1 MFDSRSIA
9 PFARRLRMI
18 SFDDAQALLVEFVKP
33 LGTEYLPL
41 EDCRRRVLAE
51 DVHALVAS
59 PRRDV
64 SAMDGYALRDA
75 DAEVGAHFPRSRKS
89 FAGGELPPEIGSG
102 DAARIFTGQVF
113 QEAPIVW

>member
-1 MFDSRSIA
+1 
-9 PFARRLRMI
+9 MI

-75 DAEVGAHFPRSRKS
+75 DAEVGAHFRVVGES
-89 FAGGELPPEIGSG
+89 FAGGE
-102 DAARIFTGQVF
+102 
-113 QEAPIVW
+113 

>member
-9 PFARRLRMI
+9 PFCVTFAHDLDL
-18 SFDDAQALLVEFVKP
+18 DDAQALLVESVKP

-64 SAMDGYALRDA
+64 SAMDGYA
-75 DAEVGAHFPRSRKS
+75 
-89 FAGGELPPEIGSG
+89 
-102 DAARIFTGQVF
+102 ARC
-113 QEAPIVW
+113 